1 MELRLL
7 TVQPADKLLYPLSPV
22 IYSRA
27 AQCIEQ
33 DIELIRTILGLFF
46 WGFFFYICFC
56 VSMPETGNLLLAE
69 RDNMSFLWLHFVSAA
84 PKWQN
89 SYCKSQ

>member
-33 DIELIRTILGLFF
+33 DIELIRTISGKGLFF
-46 WGFFFYICFC
+46 WGVFFIYAS
-56 VSMPETGNLLLAE
+56 VLAC
-69 RDNMSFLWLHFVSAA
+69 L
-84 PKWQN
+84 KQGTC
-89 SYCKSQ
+89 Y

>member
-7 TVQPADKLLYPLSPV
+7 TVQPADKLLYPLGPV

-46 WGFFFYICFC
+46 LCFC

>member
-33 DIELIRTILGLFF
+33 DIELIRTILGFF
-46 WGFFFYICFC
+46 LCFC

>member
-46 WGFFFYICFC
+46 WGGFFIYAS
-56 VSMPETGNLLLAE
+56 VLAC
-69 RDNMSFLWLHFVSAA
+69 L
-84 PKWQN
+84 KQGTC
-89 SYCKSQ
+89 Y

>member
-46 WGFFFYICFC
+46 GFFFFLY
-56 VSMPETGNLLLAE
+56 MLL
-69 RDNMSFLWLHFVSAA
+69 
-84 PKWQN
+84 
-89 SYCKSQ
+89 C

>member
-46 WGFFFYICFC
+46 WGFFIYAS
-56 VSMPETGNLLLAE
+56 VLAC
-69 RDNMSFLWLHFVSAA
+69 L
-84 PKWQN
+84 KQGTC
-89 SYCKSQ
+89 Y

>member
-7 TVQPADKLLYPLSPV
+7 TVQPADKLLYPLNPV

-46 WGFFFYICFC
+46 WVFFFIYAS
-56 VSMPETGNLLLAE
+56 VLAC
-69 RDNMSFLWLHFVSAA
+69 L
-84 PKWQN
+84 KQGTC
-89 SYCKSQ
+89 Y